1 MRKLIYGTL
10 LVLAIG
16 VGVAKIPCKLPC
28 EVCGKVAYTEPL
40 LARPFANWDTAFVHF
55 ECVDKI
61 PYDPTA
67 IDRIRKELGK

>member
-1 MRKLIYGTL
+1 MRKLIYGIL

-16 VGVAKIPCKLPC
+16 VGVASSPFQHPCC
-28 EVCGKVAYTEPL
+28 VCDKTAHTEPL
-40 LARPFANWDTAFVHF
+40 LATFFADTSFVHY

-67 IDRIRKELGK
+67 IDRIRKELGR